1 MQCHSL
7 TLLPIIIVLVLT
19 RRFITFDD
27 LSDILGNTTDFDALE
42 KVWEESLLEIDSR
55 LDRITLHDFKRLM
68 KGRPKEGMT
77 AFIQSSPGLLPTFA
91 DPSLI
96 PSLSNDLGL
105 SDVMEEEDPELM
117 DSANEQAEIERITD
131 IEMSSTSVF
140 SSSNFDTSRP
150 NYRGSIW
157 SSSNTTVDTYLSGSR
172 RSSLPISKSL
182 SSASETSV
190 DSSSVLLSPL
200 AANRAIYRKS
210 LLRHSIVADVHM
222 GSNNNNNNSTMN
234 DVRSSATSAS
244 LVMKRGTLFPTIKS
258 LMDGTISLDNI
269 PNNSNKNN
277 EQSNATTDT
286 TVESVTSLVDGGT
299 Q

>member
-1 MQCHSL
+1 M
-7 TLLPIIIVLVLT
+7 LT

-96 PSLSNDLGL
+96 PSLSNNLCL

-117 DSANEQAEIERITD
+117 DSANEQAEIERITT

-157 SSSNTTVDTYLSGSR
+157 SSSNTTVDTDLSGSR

-182 SSASETSV
+182 SSGSETCV
-190 DSSSVLLSPL
+190 DGSSVLLSPL

-222 GSNNNNNNSTMN
+222 GSNNNNNSTMN

-269 PNNSNKNN
+269 PNHKNN
-277 EQSNATTDT
+277 EQSNVTTDT
-286 TVESVTSLVDGGT
+286 TVESVTSLV